1 MPGLKTHCIWTKMA
15 SHEAVVSTFETVLT
29 NLERVSDCFHT
40 VQWYR
45 IQFLCLFNKSI
56 PLIMI
61 LDIVVTGAFK
71 FGGLNIF
78 WSSSQADTEQNSFEH
93 ALYT

>member
-1 MPGLKTHCIWTKMA
+1 MPGLKTHCIWA

-45 IQFLCLFNKSI
+45 IQFLCLFNKCI

-71 FGGLNIF
+71 FGDLNIF
-78 WSSSQADTEQNSFEH
+78 WKCFQAQGPRYQ
-93 ALYT
+93 AK